1 MECFTAIQ
9 YNVVILLDA
18 LRPQEMAF
26 MRSLDGMAWNRC
38 RSSISI
44 MDSWQVLLSVSYT
57 QNSMGFYIMR
67 GKNHSNSCQVKNE
80 GTLAIRMTL
89 SKCLGR

>member
-9 YNVVILLDA
+9 YNLVVLLDA
-18 LRPQEMAF
+18 ILPQGMAF
-26 MRSLDGMAWNRC
+26 MRSLDGMSWNRC
-38 RSSISI
+38 RSNISI
-44 MDSWQVLLSVSYT
+44 VDSWQVLLLVSYT

-67 GKNHSNSCQVKNE
+67 GKNHSTSRQVKNE
-80 GTLAIRMTL
+80 GTPAIRMTL